1 MLPEGVEATFLAGDP
16 PRDGRLAFWGPGHES
31 APGRP
36 AEVELVLPAGRSV
49 RRTRVAARVA
59 PVRDVLDRLAGPL
72 PAEASPSV
80 RAWAA
85 AARAALDLAARGR
98 LVPARS
104 PEGWDAWRVG
114 PFDGR
119 HLDHLRLLA
128 AALPPAAHAVAVP
141 GSSPLALTAPE
152 VTLRAFYDAV
162 ADCLVRTSA
171 AATVGRAVALGRT
184 GAGARSTVGPSRAG
198 IVGTSATVDTTGSL
212 GAGAFA
218 GTEPVAVPAAGAA
231 ARWLDGV
238 APARLD
244 QPTVTLR
251 LEPPDGVDDP
261 FTAVVQIHSSI
272 DPGLVTD
279 AEALWAASGAVA
291 ARFGPRA
298 EEAVLLCLRRGSRV
312 FSALHRLLDEARPG
326 RLVLDDVEVEEL
338 LGPTAAELAGAG
350 LEVLW
355 PAELTAGL
363 TTRTVVGTPQPTPAS
378 SGGGLSLRD
387 LVEVRYEALLDGHTL
402 TPDELEDLAQAK
414 RPMVRLRG
422 RFVVV
427 DPALVARLRDRH
439 TVTVTAAEALARAL
453 DGATPGDDPDAIPT
467 APDPADADTT
477 DTAADGD
484 TVVVGPWAELA
495 GRLRTLATGQELPE
509 PPGLAAELRH
519 YQRRG
524 LGWLTGLADLGLGGC
539 LADDMGL
546 GKTVQIIAAHLQLAA
561 ARGSRPSL
569 VVCPA
574 SLMANWEREISRFAP
589 GLPHRRY
596 HGPARSLDGLAPDE
610 IVVTTYG
617 VTRRDQT
624 ELAAVPWGLAVA
636 DEAQHVKNPLSAAA
650 RALRQVPAGARFAVT
665 GTPVEN
671 RLSELWAL
679 LDWST
684 PGLLPPLERFQREV
698 AGPIERQGDEAVAAR
713 LARVV
718 QPFLLRRRKTD
729 PGIAPELPP
738 KTEADVPVLL
748 SAEQATLY
756 KAVVDDA
763 LDRIAEA
770 EGIARRGL
778 VFRLLTAL
786 KQICNHPAHYLGQA
800 GPLPG
805 RSGKLEA
812 AEELL
817 TAAVEGGESVLV
829 FTQYVA
835 MGRLLG
841 QRLGDLGISSGF
853 LNGSLAVA
861 RRQELVDEF
870 QAGRFPVLV
879 LSLKA
884 GGTGLNLT
892 RATQVLHYDR
902 WWNPAVE
909 DQASDRAWRIGQDR
923 AVFVHRLITEGT
935 VEEKVAAT
943 LAAKRQL
950 AASVTGGGGEG
961 WIAELSDHELSE
973 LLRLGS
979 GG

>member
-31 APGRP
+31 APGRA

-59 PVRDVLDRLAGPL
+59 PVRDVLDRLAGPM
-72 PAEASPSV
+72 PAGASPSV

-104 PEGWDAWRVG
+104 AAGWDAWRVG

-152 VTLRAFYDAV
+152 AVLRSFYDAV
-162 ADCLVRTSA
+162 ADSLVRTSA
-171 AATVGRAVALGRT
+171 AATVGRAV
-184 GAGARSTVGPSRAG
+184 
-198 IVGTSATVDTTGSL
+198 TVDRPPARAPKTVDRRRALAVTTTDQL
-212 GAGAFA
+212 GPAAFA
-218 GTEPVAVPAAGAA
+218 GLEPVAVPTTGAA

-279 AEALWAASGAVA
+279 AEALWVASGAVA

-298 EEAVLLCLRRGSRV
+298 EEAVLLCLRRGTRV
-312 FSALHRLLDEARPG
+312 FPALHRLLDEARPG
-326 RLVLDDVEVEEL
+326 HLVLDDVEVEEL

-363 TTRTVVGTPQPTPAS
+363 TTRTVVGTPQPAPAS

-402 TPDELEDLAQAK
+402 TPAELEELAEAK

-427 DPALVARLRDRH
+427 DPALVARLRARH
-439 TVTVTAAEALARAL
+439 TVTAAEALARAL
-453 DGATPGDDPDAIPT
+453 DGAVRGDGTDGRD
-467 APDPADADTT
+467 DDTDDHDD
-477 DTAADGD
+477 DTAATDDD

-495 GRLRTLATGQELPE
+495 GRLRTLAAGRELPE

-561 ARGSRPSL
+561 TRGSQPSL

-574 SLMANWEREISRFAP
+574 SLMANWEREITRFAP

-596 HGPARSLDGLAPDE
+596 HGAARSLDGLAPDE

-617 VTRRDQT
+617 VTRRDQA

-650 RALRQVPAGARFAVT
+650 RALREVPAGARFAVT

-786 KQICNHPAHYLGQA
+786 KQICNHPAHYLGQG

-817 TAAVEGGESVLV
+817 TGAVEGGESVLV

-961 WIAELSDHELSE
+961 WITELSDHELSE

>member
-16 PRDGRLAFWGPGHES
+16 PREGRLAFWGPGHES
-31 APGRP
+31 APGR
-36 AEVELVLPAGRSV
+36 AGEVELVVPAGRGV
-49 RRTRVAARVA
+49 RRTRVPARVA

-72 PAEASPSV
+72 SPGARPSV
-80 RAWAA
+80 AAWAA
-85 AARAALDLAARGR
+85 ATRAALDLAARGR

-104 PEGWDAWRVG
+104 PAGWDAWRVG

-128 AALPPAAHAVAVP
+128 SALPPAAHAVAVP
-141 GSSPLALTAPE
+141 GSSPLALTSPE
-152 VTLRAFYDAV
+152 AVLRSFYDTV
-162 ADCLVRTSA
+162 ADCLVRTA
-171 AATVGRAVALGRT
+171 AAPAVTRTAALVADTHRPRRT
-184 GAGARSTVGPSRAG
+184 RTAARTTHAAHPAASGTAGAAGPLAP
-198 IVGTSATVDTTGSL
+198 
-212 GAGAFA
+212 GAFA
-218 GTEPVAVPAAGAA
+218 GMEPVAVPAEGAA

-251 LEPPDGVDDP
+251 LDPPDGIDDP
-261 FTAVVQIHSSI
+261 FAAVVQVHSSI

-291 ARFGPRA
+291 ARFGTRA
-298 EEAVLLCLRRGSRV
+298 EAAVLLCLRRGARV
-312 FSALHRLLDEARPG
+312 FPALHRLLDEARPG
-326 RLVLDDVEVEEL
+326 RLVLDDHEVEEL

-387 LVEVRYEALLDGHTL
+387 LVEVRYEALLDGHAL
-402 TPDELEDLAQAK
+402 TAAELEELAEAK

-427 DPALVARLRDRH
+427 DPALVARLRSRS
-439 TVTVTAAEALARAL
+439 TVTAAEALARAL
-453 DGATPGDDPDAIPT
+453 DDLAPGDELV
-467 APDPADADTT
+467 T
-477 DTAADGD
+477 DVTHVTDDGIAE
-484 TVVVGPWAELA
+484 PWAELA
-495 GRLRTLATGQELPE
+495 GRLRALAAGTELPE
-509 PPGLAAELRH
+509 PPRLAADLRH

-546 GKTVQIIAAHLQLAA
+546 GKTVQIIAAHLHLAA
-561 ARGSRPSL
+561 ARGSRPTL

-574 SLMANWEREISRFAP
+574 SLLANWEREITRFAP

-596 HGPARSLDGLAPDE
+596 HGAARSLDDLAPDE

-617 VTRRDQT
+617 VTRRDQAA
-624 ELAAVPWGLAVA
+624 LAAVGWGLTVA

-650 RALRQVPAGARFAVT
+650 RALREVPAGARFAVT

-763 LDRIAEA
+763 LSRIAEA

-812 AEELL
+812 AEELVA
-817 TAAVEGGESVLV
+817 AAVAGGEPVLM

-841 QRLGDLGISSGF
+841 QRLGDLGIDAGF
-853 LNGSLAVA
+853 LHGSLAVA

-892 RATQVLHYDR
+892 RATQVVHYDR

-961 WIAELSDHELSE
+961 WIAELSDDELGE

>member
-16 PRDGRLAFWGPGHES
+16 PRDGRLAFWGPGHQS
-31 APGRP
+31 APGRA

-49 RRTRVAARVA
+49 RRTRVDARVA

-72 PAEASPSV
+72 PAGVSPSV
-80 RAWAA
+80 RAWATA
-85 AARAALDLAARGR
+85 TRAALDLTARGR

-104 PEGWDAWRVG
+104 PAGWDAWRVG

-119 HLDHLRLLA
+119 QLDHLRLLA
-128 AALPPAAHAVAVP
+128 AALPPAAYAVAVP
-141 GSSPLALTAPE
+141 GSSPLALAAPE
-152 VTLRAFYDAV
+152 AVLRSFYDTV

-171 AATVGRAVALGRT
+171 APTVARAVPAGDRNRRRAGT
-184 GAGARSTVGPSRAG
+184 SGPPGAGSTGTAGQPPAGTAGP
-198 IVGTSATVDTTGSL
+198 L

-218 GTEPVAVPAAGAA
+218 GTEPVAIPAGSAA

-251 LEPPDGVDDP
+251 LEPPDAIDDP
-261 FTAVVQIHSSI
+261 FAAVVQIHSSI

-279 AEALWAASGAVA
+279 AEALWAATGSVA
-291 ARFGPRA
+291 ARFGARA
-298 EEAVLLCLRRGSRV
+298 EEAVLLCLRRGARV
-312 FSALHRLLDEARPG
+312 FPALHRLLDEARPG

-363 TTRTVVGTPQPTPAS
+363 TTRTVVGTPQPAPAS
-378 SGGGLSLRD
+378 TGGGLSLRD
-387 LVEVRYEALLDGHTL
+387 LVEVRYEALLDGHAL
-402 TPDELEDLAQAK
+402 TAAELEELAEAK

-427 DPALVARLRDRH
+427 DPALVARLRSR
-439 TVTVTAAEALARAL
+439 TTVTAAEALARAL
-453 DGATPGDDPDAIPT
+453 DDLAPGDAEAETDVAGGSAAGAGEP
-467 APDPADADTT
+467 PAD
-477 DTAADGD
+477 DG

-495 GRLRTLATGQELPE
+495 GRLRLLAAGRELPE
-509 PPGLAAELRH
+509 PPGLAADLRH

-524 LGWLTGLADLGLGGC
+524 LGWLAGLADLGLGGC

-546 GKTVQIIAAHLQLAA
+546 GKTVQIIAAHLHLAA
-561 ARGSRPSL
+561 TRGSRPTL

-574 SLMANWEREISRFAP
+574 SLLANWEREIGRFAP
-589 GLPHRRY
+589 GLPQRRY
-596 HGPARSLDGLAPDE
+596 HGPARTLAGLAPDE

-617 VTRRDQT
+617 VTRRDQA

-650 RALRQVPAGARFAVT
+650 RALREVPSEARFAVT

-729 PGIAPELPP
+729 PGVAPELPP

-763 LDRIAEA
+763 LGRIAEA
-770 EGIARRGL
+770 DGIARRGL

-817 TAAVEGGESVLV
+817 AAAVAGGESALV

-841 QRLGDLGISSGF
+841 HRLGDLGISSGF
-853 LNGSLAVA
+853 LQGSLAVP

-892 RATQVLHYDR
+892 RATQVVHYDR

-935 VEEKVAAT
+935 VEEKVSAT

-961 WIAELSDHELSE
+961 WITELSDDELGD

>member
-16 PRDGRLAFWGPGHES
+16 ARDGRLAFWGPGHES
-31 APGRP
+31 APGRS
-36 AEVELVLPAGRSV
+36 AEVELVLPAGRGV
-49 RRTRVAARVA
+49 RRTRVDARVA
-59 PVRDVLDRLAGPL
+59 PVRDILDRLAGPL
-72 PAEASPSV
+72 PPGVSPSV

-85 AARAALDLAARGR
+85 ATRAALDLAARGR

-104 PEGWDAWRVG
+104 PAGWDTWRVG

-152 VTLRAFYDAV
+152 AVLRSFYDAV
-162 ADCLVRTSA
+162 ADCLVRTSSA
-171 AATVGRAVALGRT
+171 TTVGRAVLA
-184 GAGARSTVGPSRAG
+184 AGPRGTAGP
-198 IVGTSATVDTTGSL
+198 L

-218 GTEPVAVPAAGAA
+218 GTEPVAVPAGGAA

-244 QPTVTLR
+244 QPTVALR
-251 LEPPDGVDDP
+251 LEPPDGIDDP
-261 FTAVVQIHSSI
+261 FAVVVQVHSSI

-279 AEALWAASGAVA
+279 AEALWAASGPVA
-291 ARFGPRA
+291 ARFGARA
-298 EEAVLLCLRRGSRV
+298 EEAVLLCLRRGAWV
-312 FSALHRLLDEARPG
+312 FPALHRLLDEARPG
-326 RLVLDDVEVEEL
+326 RLVLDDDEVEEL

-363 TTRTVVGTPQPTPAS
+363 TTRTVVGTPQPTPIS
-378 SGGGLSLRD
+378 SGGGVSLRD
-387 LVEVRYEALLDGHTL
+387 LVEVRYEALLDGHAL
-402 TPDELEDLAQAK
+402 TAAELEELAEAK

-427 DPALVARLRDRH
+427 DPALVARLRARH
-439 TVTVTAAEALARAL
+439 TVTAAEALARAL
-453 DGATPGDDPDAIPT
+453 DGALDDALDDGGAVADLDSDATIG
-467 APDPADADTT
+467 ADPY
-477 DTAADGD
+477 GP

-495 GRLRTLATGQELPE
+495 GRLRLLTAGRELPE
-509 PPGLAAELRH
+509 PPGLAADLRH

-546 GKTVQIIAAHLQLAA
+546 GKTVQIIAAHLHLAA
-561 ARGSRPSL
+561 SRGSRPTL

-574 SLMANWEREISRFAP
+574 SLMANWEREIARFAP

-596 HGPARSLDGLAPDE
+596 HGPARTLASLAPDE

-617 VTRRDQT
+617 VTRRDQA

-650 RALRQVPAGARFAVT
+650 RALRQVPSEARFAVT

-770 EGIARRGL
+770 DGIARRGL

-786 KQICNHPAHYLGQA
+786 KQICNHPAHYLGQV

-812 AEELL
+812 AEELAA
-817 TAAVEGGESVLV
+817 AAVAGGESVLV

-841 QRLGDLGISSGF
+841 QRLSDLGVSSGF
-853 LNGSLAVA
+853 LHGSLAVA

-892 RATQVLHYDR
+892 RATQVVHYDR

-923 AVFVHRLITEGT
+923 AVFVHRLLTEGT

-961 WIAELSDHELSE
+961 WIAELSDDELGE